1 MRIAFSIA
9 MLTLATASFA
19 ATPKLNIELAH
30 KGPCE
35 QQTFLQLGRLSS
47 QYDLTKFTITR
58 DIRIERGAMAHS
70 KPVLTMNC
78 RFLQS
83 DDLALSQY
91 VHEQGHWALMR
102 NQNGMRPL
110 FDSLTRAFHNIPT
123 EYPQGGMGVKD
134 SYFHLVVILLEW
146 QAMEELV
153 GEKRAL
159 EEMKWKQQDHYTELY
174 RTVMEHRPELEK
186 ILHDHDIGW

>member
-1 MRIAFSIA
+1 MRIALVLLMVS
-9 MLTLATASFA
+9 SCFA
-19 ATPKLNIELAH
+19 ATPKLKIELAH

-35 QQTFLQLGRLSS
+35 QETEMQVGRLAQ

-58 DIRIERGAMAHS
+58 EIRIERGAMAHA

-78 RFLQS
+78 RFLQN

-91 VHEQGHWALMR
+91 VHEQGHWLMGQHE
-102 NQNGMRPL
+102 NVMPTL
-110 FDSLTRAFHNIPT
+110 FTVLKQTFPGIPT
-123 EYPQGGMGVKD
+123 EYPKGGFGDRD
-134 SYFHLVVILLEW
+134 SYFHLADLMLEW

-159 EEMKWKQQDHYTELY
+159 AEMKWKQADHYTELY
-174 RTVMEHRPELEK
+174 RTVLENRATMEK
-186 ILHDHDIGW
+186 ILKDYDIHW

>member
-1 MRIAFSIA
+1 MRWVV
-9 MLTLATASFA
+9 LLAVLAASCFA

-35 QQTFLQLGRLSS
+35 QETQAQLMRLAA
-47 QYDLTKFTITR
+47 QYDLAEFTITR
-58 DIRIERGAMAHS
+58 YIRIERGAMAHS

-78 RFLQS
+78 RFLEN

-91 VHEQGHWALMR
+91 VHEQGHWVLGSHVGHLR
-102 NQNGMRPL
+102 QLYDTLVQTFP
-110 FDSLTRAFHNIPT
+110 NIPT
-123 EYPQGGMGVKD
+123 EYPKGGMGVRD
-134 SYFHLVVILLEW
+134 SYFHLAVLMLEW

-159 EEMKWKQQDHYTELY
+159 AEMKWKQGDHYTELY
-174 RTVMEHRPELEK
+174 RTVLENRPTMEK
-186 ILHDHDIGW
+186 ILRDDDIHW